1 MLDEIKKLCIM
12 TKKVIDGGKRSKTMS
27 EIKPVKNLQIVRIP
41 RVF

>member
-12 TKKVIDGGKRSKTMS
+12 TKKVIDGGERSKTIS
-27 EIKPVKNLQIVRIP
+27 EIKQVKNLQIVRIP